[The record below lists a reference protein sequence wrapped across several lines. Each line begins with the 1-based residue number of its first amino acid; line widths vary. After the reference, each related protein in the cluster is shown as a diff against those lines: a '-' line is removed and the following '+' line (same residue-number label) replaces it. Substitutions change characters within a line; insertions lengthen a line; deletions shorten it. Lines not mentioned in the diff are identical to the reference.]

1 MSDARAPAP
10 TSDPQLTVQSIGSGS
25 SGNALIVRAG
35 AQAILVDCGL
45 GVREITSALRAHG
58 IRLATLDAILLTH
71 EHSDHIRGLERV
83 LRHEIPVIAT
93 PGTHRAAR
101 IPLAAQEPIAP
112 HAPVTV
118 GAIECWAL
126 SVRHDAAEPCG
137 YFIETPAGNLTVL
150 TDLGSWR
157 DNLTEA
163 LRASDLVVVEANHD
177 LAMLRNGPY
186 PAYLKRRVASDN
198 GHLSN
203 ADCALALITAFGD
216 GTPLPEIW
224 LAHLSATNNIPSLA
238 TEAITTAL
246 RRQDLETPVTA
257 LPRRAVGPV
266 WRSRSGGAARFRPPH
281 VQLGLGIEEHP
292 RR

>member
-1 MSDARAPAP
+1 MSDACVATTP
-10 TSDPQLTVQSIGSGS
+10 SQLTVQSIGSGS

-35 AQAILVDCGL
+35 EQTVLVDCGL
-45 GVREITSALRAHG
+45 GVREIGSALRAHG
-58 IRLATLDAILLTH
+58 VRLASLDAILLTH
-71 EHSDHIRGLERV
+71 EHSDHIRGLERA
-83 LRHEIPVIAT
+83 LRHEIPVVAT
-93 PGTHRAAR
+93 AGTHRAAR
-101 IPLAAQEPIAP
+101 VPWAAQEPVTP
-112 HAPVTV
+112 RAPVTV
-118 GAIECWAL
+118 GAIDCWAL

-163 LRASDLVVVEANHD
+163 LRASDLVIIEANHD

-186 PAYLKRRVASDN
+186 PAYLKRRVASEK

-203 ADCALALITAFGD
+203 ADCALALISAFGD

-224 LAHLSATNNIPSLA
+224 LAHLSATNNVPSLA
-238 TEAITTAL
+238 TDAITAAL
-246 RRQDLETPVTA
+246 RRQDLDASVTA
-257 LPRRAVGPV
+257 LPRRSVGPV
-266 WRSRSGGAARFRPPH
+266 WRSHAGAAGRFRPAP
-281 VQLGLGIEEHP
+281 VQLGLELGAQP